1 MLEAVVAA
9 VLTSRS
15 TANRSLITWFIT
27 VAAAVIGLF
36 CTLSF
41 GSMSDFKIFG
51 KNVFDLLDF
60 LTSNVGMPISEIGF
74 SVVAAWI
81 AWEITSKQLSSTKP
95 VNKYALQLIRI
106 GIGILAPLLIITVVL
121 TGIF

>member
-1 MLEAVVAA
+1 
-9 VLTSRS
+9 
-15 TANRSLITWFIT
+15 
-27 VAAAVIGLF
+27 
-36 CTLSF
+36 
-41 GSMSDFKIFG
+41 MSDFKIFG